1 MNVNPSMEMGIIHS
15 CFLFHRFWLLSLSGM
30 LKMGYVL
37 TANDNKAKYP
47 LPPQDPLYSQ
57 MCFD

>member
-1 MNVNPSMEMGIIHS
+1 MEMGIIHS